1 MTDTVMSVTQSPCNL
16 FFHGFMESL
25 SLEELSQPLCPLPT
39 PWYVVMRQWFL
50 TVLKA
55 GSWEVLSEN
64 PVPVGPLP
72 KILVAVMGLKL
83 QWGVALLCHLTAGT

>member
-1 MTDTVMSVTQSPCNL
+1 MDGCQVGACTVLAYGASSA
-16 FFHGFMESL
+16 
-25 SLEELSQPLCPLPT
+25 QPLCPLPT

-50 TVLKA
+50 TLLKA

-83 QWGVALLCHLTAGT
+83 QWGVALLCHLTADT

>member
-1 MTDTVMSVTQSPCNL
+1 M
-16 FFHGFMESL
+16 
-25 SLEELSQPLCPLPT
+25 
-39 PWYVVMRQWFL
+39 
-50 TVLKA
+50 LKA

-83 QWGVALLCHLTAGT
+83 QWGVALLCHLTAGTLGKSLKIWPLFPNEGNIPHSRMPFKLLSDI